1 MATGPSTS
9 QTPYL
14 VPSSSV
20 NSTVTLTSIISAGDT
35 LPGSGKKFVGIPDG
49 IGAFDNGDGTIT
61 ILLNHE
67 LGDTAGIVR
76 DHGSIGAFVERLVVD
91 INTLAVVS
99 DRDLVTSPSNVF
111 TTDAATGTIYTAGT
125 TAWARFCSGN
135 LADQSA
141 FFDAASGLGTTNK
154 IYMTG
159 EENGPPF
166 GAYGRGFAFV
176 LTGTDAN
183 KAFELPRLGNL
194 SYENLVASPNSG
206 AKTVVMMEDDTSP
219 RGQVYVYVGDKQASG
234 NDIDKAGLT
243 NGKFYGIT
251 VAGLIDEAANT
262 TLPASGAAFS
272 LTEIGPSGNVAAM
285 DGTQIQNESEAKNVT
300 EFLRPED
307 GAWDTINPNRYYFV
321 TTDAI
326 TSPSKLW
333 ALDFNDVKNPLA
345 GGTIKLLLDGS
356 EGQVMMDNITVGV
369 DGHVVICEDPGNSN
383 RAAKVWDYNP
393 LADSLTE
400 VSEHDF
406 VRFGVP
412 TAPFNVDEESSG
424 VFDVTSLFNRAGKMV
439 YLIDTQAHYAIAGPD
454 GVVEG
459 GQLQLMVIDRTVN
472 GTSGNDTFNGTAEA
486 ESYNGLGGNDTITGG
501 PGNDLLNG
509 GGGDDTTVFNFK
521 LTDAKISF
529 ANNGIVLTGP
539 DGRDVLLNF
548 EHYKFTDGTV
558 DTNDGNPLVDDLFYY
573 ITNPDVWAAHMD
585 ADAHFAQFGWKEGR
599 NPNAFFDTKAYLNAY
614 ADVKAAGVNPLA
626 HYAQSGAAEG
636 RDPGIGFDT
645 DKYLAANHD
654 VAVAHG
660 NPLEHYLAFGLN
672 EGRFTYG
679 DGLFN

>member
-1 MATGPSTS
+1 MAIGPSTT

-14 VPSSSV
+14 VPLNSV
-20 NSTVTLTSIISAGDT
+20 NSTVTLKSIISAGDA

-61 ILLNHE
+61 VLLNHE
-67 LGDTAGIVR
+67 LGSASGIVR
-76 DHGSIGAFVERLVVD
+76 DHGSTGAFVEKLVID
-91 INTLAVVS
+91 INTLAVIS
-99 DRDLVTSPSNVF
+99 DSDLVTSAANVF
-111 TTDAATGTIYTAGT
+111 TTDTATGTIYTAGT
-125 TAWARFCSGN
+125 TQWNRFCSGN

-141 FFDAASGLGTTNK
+141 FFDATSGLGTTNK

-159 EENGPPF
+159 EENGAP
-166 GAYGRGFAFV
+166 AYGRAFAFV
-176 LTGTDAN
+176 ASGSDAG

-194 SYENLVASPNSG
+194 AFENVVASPNSG
-206 AKTVVMMEDDTSP
+206 TRTVVMMQDDSSP
-219 RGQVYVYVGDKQASG
+219 RGQVYVYVGDKQAAG

-243 NGKFYGIT
+243 NGKLYGIA
-251 VAGLIDEAANT
+251 VSGLIDETTST
-262 TLPASGAAFS
+262 TLAASGAAFS
-272 LTEIGPSGNVAAM
+272 LAEIGPGGNVAALTG
-285 DGTQIQNESEAKNVT
+285 DDIQNDSEAKNVT

-307 GAWDTINPNRYYFV
+307 GAWDIVNPNRYYFV

-326 TSPSKLW
+326 TSPSRLW

-356 EGQVMMDNITVGV
+356 EGQVMMDNITVGI
-369 DGHVVICEDPGNSN
+369 DGHVIINEDPGNSN
-383 RAAKVWDYNP
+383 RLAKVWDYDP
-393 LADSLTE
+393 SADSLTQ
-400 VSEHDF
+400 VSEHDW
-406 VRFGVP
+406 VRFGIP

-424 VFDVTSLFNRAGKMV
+424 VLDVTSLFNQAGKMV
-439 YLIDTQAHYAIAGPD
+439 YLIDTQAHYTVAGPD

-472 GTSGNDTFNGTAEA
+472 GTSGNDTFNGTAAA
-486 ESYNGLGGNDTITGG
+486 ESYNGGAGNDIVNGG
-501 PGNDLLNG
+501 GGNDLLNG
-509 GGGDDTTVFNFK
+509 GAGDDTAVFNFK
-521 LTDAKISF
+521 LTEATISF

-558 DTNDGNPLVDDLFYY
+558 DTNDGNALVDDLYYY
-573 ITNPDVWAAHMD
+573 ITNPDVWAAHVD
-585 ADAHFAQFGWKEGR
+585 ADQHYAQYGWKEGR
-599 NPNAFFDTKAYLNAY
+599 NPDAFFNTKAYLAAY
-614 ADVKAAGVNPLA
+614 ADVKAANINPLE
-626 HYAQSGAAEG
+626 HYAKFGASEG
-636 RDPGIGFDT
+636 RDPGVGFDT

-654 VAVAHG
+654 VGTAHA